1 MTFQQVL
8 PDTRSLVVPLDVVL
22 HILDDLVDDK
32 HALAKC
38 ARTSRDW
45 LYDSRRLIYRTL
57 SLDLLKMVGNCRDFF
72 QQRPAVCPFVHDL
85 HLHGGLDVIS
95 TKARLSCCALAAILE
110 DVPHIQ
116 TLHLTGIIL
125 VTCSLKD
132 EHPCLSIRPML
143 SLRCMSMHRLVSV
156 TAHTNPFHLPHFAT
170 GIEKFRLSDVEW
182 LGAIVPNLRRS
193 QRTPFQSLS
202 VTHISILFQNAV
214 CPRSFVIPTVRD
226 VRALECFNVHPGSC
240 ASLRGLI
247 CANASTLESLYFA
260 ARPSSM

>member
-1 MTFQQVL
+1 
-8 PDTRSLVVPLDVVL
+8 
-22 HILDDLVDDK
+22 
-32 HALAKC
+32 
-38 ARTSRDW
+38 
-45 LYDSRRLIYRTL
+45 
-57 SLDLLKMVGNCRDFF
+57 
-72 QQRPAVCPFVHDL
+72 
-85 HLHGGLDVIS
+85 
-95 TKARLSCCALAAILE
+95 
-110 DVPHIQ
+110 
-116 TLHLTGIIL
+116 
-125 VTCSLKD
+125 
-132 EHPCLSIRPML
+132 
-143 SLRCMSMHRLVSV
+143 MSMHRLVSV

-193 QRTPFQSLS
+193 QRTPFQPLS

-260 ARPSSM
+260 ARPSSIYGPIWEGTGLSSCVTLTRLDISVPFFMGVTESASQLRQRSSTFLQLLKQAPRTLTSLTLLLDFRWMELSEYYRTLSSVDWTALAEQVGQQPGLRSLEVVAATEGPWNSLYVPQEFEHQVRRIFAAANTL